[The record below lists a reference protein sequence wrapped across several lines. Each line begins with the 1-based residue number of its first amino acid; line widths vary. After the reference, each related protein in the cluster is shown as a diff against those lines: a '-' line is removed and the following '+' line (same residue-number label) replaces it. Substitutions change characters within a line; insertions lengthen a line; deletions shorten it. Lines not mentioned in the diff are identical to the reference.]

1 MLNPNNCIFINI
13 SVAIVLPKIVEDYG
27 IGYMFYAIMLA
38 GLIQILF
45 GFLRLG
51 ILVRMIPHPVMVGFC
66 NG

>member
-1 MLNPNNCIFINI
+1 
-13 SVAIVLPKIVEDYG
+13 VAIVLPKIVEDYG

-45 GFLRLG
+45 GCLRLG
-51 ILVRMIPHPVMVGFC
+51 LLVRMIPHPVMVGFC